1 VLLFVAAFFV
11 YVNLFVSI
19 TVFPRY
25 AVEIG
30 CTPLQSGLQNTF
42 FFVTAVILRF
52 YCGPYADRKGRTLPL
67 LVGAFV
73 FATTPLLLLYR
84 EGATML
90 ILSRV
95 YQGIG
100 LAAFLQS
107 GSSLVADMAPPQK
120 RGAYLGAYRL
130 LIVLA
135 VLGGPPAAL
144 ALIEKYGFRVFFG
157 ACALVGLFSLLL
169 LIPLK
174 TPSFPP
180 GETLSSAGSVMGV
193 LRNRRVWPLL
203 LGIALANIGYS
214 SLLSYVA
221 IYLSETGSMAGS
233 GAYFLYFGLAGI
245 AANLGAGFLSDRFGR
260 PFTAWPALILL
271 GLGSI
276 ALAFIDTVPA
286 AAIFSSVLAGI
297 GVNGSMVVLLAWLVD
312 VSGERLRATALSLE
326 ENTIDLSF
334 AAGTFLFGLAGS
346 YIGFKASF
354 AAAGILILSP
364 AVALLQLFRSQQR
377 KRLPGARNDAI

>member
-1 VLLFVAAFFV
+1 MPSPRPLSAGRRGRVFCTSVNIIKPAGRPETEELSGNRGNWVLLFVAAFFV

-174 TPSFPP
+174 TPHCLATWLFIFLKQAAWPAP
-180 GETLSSAGSVMGV
+180 V
-193 LRNRRVWPLL
+193 LTFY
-203 LGIALANIGYS
+203 IS
-214 SLLSYVA
+214 
-221 IYLSETGSMAGS
+221 
-233 GAYFLYFGLAGI
+233 
-245 AANLGAGFLSDRFGR
+245 
-260 PFTAWPALILL
+260 AWPALRPI
-271 GLGSI
+271 
-276 ALAFIDTVPA
+276 
-286 AAIFSSVLAGI
+286 
-297 GVNGSMVVLLAWLVD
+297 
-312 VSGERLRATALSLE
+312 
-326 ENTIDLSF
+326 
-334 AAGTFLFGLAGS
+334 
-346 YIGFKASF
+346 
-354 AAAGILILSP
+354 
-364 AVALLQLFRSQQR
+364 
-377 KRLPGARNDAI
+377 